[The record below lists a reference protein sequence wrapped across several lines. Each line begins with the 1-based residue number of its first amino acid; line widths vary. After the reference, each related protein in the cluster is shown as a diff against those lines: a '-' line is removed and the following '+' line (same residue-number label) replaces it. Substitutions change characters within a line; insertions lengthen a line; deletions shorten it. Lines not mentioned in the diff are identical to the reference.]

1 MAYDSAKVPS
11 IFKSIKWRAFTVNLD
26 IGGGEFE
33 DATMYLAERDV
44 TNLVYDPDHR
54 SAEHNR
60 DVIVTVIAR
69 GGSDSVTL
77 ANVLNVIPK
86 WKDRDALLYYSD
98 FLAKKNAPIYIG
110 VYEGDKSGRGRK
122 TDTGWQANLQ
132 LHEYLDAVRNRFR
145 VVSATNEMI
154 TAVKDL

>member
-44 TNLVYDPDHR
+44 TNLVYDPDNR

-60 DVIVTVIAR
+60 DVIVRVIAR

-77 ANVLNVIPK
+77 ANVLNIIPG
-86 WKDRDALLYYSD
+86 WQDRDAILYYSN
-98 FLAKKNAPIYIG
+98 FLAKSNAPIYIG
-110 VYEGDKSGRGRK
+110 VFEGDKSGRGRM
-122 TDTGWQANLQ
+122 TDTGWQSNLQ
-132 LHEYLDAVRNRFR
+132 LHEYLDAVSNRFKI
-145 VVSATNEMI
+145 VSTANNMI
-154 TAVKDL
+154 TAIKDE